1 MISYIITLII
11 FIICTILTIFNKSI
25 ICFEETSF
33 ACLIFFIFT
42 LFLSFQDILFS
53 KSNLESLNSGD
64 NILWTYEEKVI
75 VYRIRGL
82 VLLPSS
88 VFQFFLIFTFG
99 FYTKLILTS
108 VIFVFSYAIA
118 ILSSYLGTKKL
129 IISRLNKEENERE
142 QQEINEE
149 LGKI

>member
-33 ACLIFFIFT
+33 ACLIFFIYT

-129 IISRLNKEENERE
+129 IISRLNKEENERK

>member
-25 ICFEETSF
+25 ICFEETSL

-108 VIFVFSYAIA
+108 VIFVFSYAIS

-129 IISRLNKEENERE
+129 IISRLNKEENERK

>member
-75 VYRIRGL
+75 VYRLRGL

-129 IISRLNKEENERE
+129 VVSRLNKEENERK

>member
-118 ILSSYLGTKKL
+118 ILSSYLGTFKRKHVILVKK
-129 IISRLNKEENERE
+129 
-142 QQEINEE
+142 
-149 LGKI
+149 

>member
-118 ILSSYLGTKKL
+118 ILSSYFGTKKL
-129 IISRLNKEENERE
+129 IISRLNKEENERK

>member
-75 VYRIRGL
+75 VYRLRGL

-129 IISRLNKEENERE
+129 VVSRLNKEENERK

-149 LGKI
+149 LRKI

>member
-11 FIICTILTIFNKSI
+11 FIICTIITIFNKSI

-129 IISRLNKEENERE
+129 IISRLNKEENERK

>member
-129 IISRLNKEENERE
+129 IISRLNKEENERK

>member
-1 MISYIITLII
+1 MII

-129 IISRLNKEENERE
+129 IISRLNKEENERK